1 MKKALIKFLAGA
13 ALLLLLALAHFEIFF
28 QKPNI
33 LTYVAVSITV
43 IVCFYQAADEI
54 RRRNRHKR

>member
-13 ALLLLLALAHFEIFF
+13 ALLLLLVLAHFEIFF
-28 QKPNI
+28 HKPDT
-33 LTYVAVSITV
+33 LTYVAVSIAA
-43 IVCFYQAADEI
+43 IACFYQAAHEI